1 MIAWFNTRSSVNL
14 TGKERIQLRWI
25 TTDSKSFR
33 QNNECIICDLL
44 CENRPFQHI
53 WYFEKYHFEILKPLQ
68 FSCAM
73 F

>member
-1 MIAWFNTRSSVNL
+1 MCV
-14 TGKERIQLRWI
+14 
-25 TTDSKSFR
+25 
-33 QNNECIICDLL
+33 CVCDFL

-53 WYFEKYHFEILKPLQ
+53 WYFEKYHFATLKPLQ